1 MPKITGVN
9 NSIVEIPLDSILLLG
24 NVRTSY
30 DENKIQEL
38 AESIRVN
45 GLINPVTVKHTNEV
59 DEFGNS
65 KYELICGHRRLMAY
79 RYLCANGQGFN
90 QIPAVIKTGSKVRL
104 QLIENIQR
112 ENLQPQETED
122 ALKEMLKDGYT
133 QVQIALELSKPQSW
147 VSDILAGNKV
157 REQAQSAGIDTSNIS
172 SKTLSQFRSLPP
184 EELPSAVD
192 ELNKQGGSYRAATKI
207 KNLKNPKQKK
217 IEQNNN
223 LTNLISKQIQSSWAT
238 FNKLY
243 GNVNKSA
250 FDFYKF
256 LLEKFEG
263 FTEE

>member
-1 MPKITGVN
+1 MPKISGVN

-24 NVRTSY
+24 NVRTIY
-30 DENKIQEL
+30 AENKIQEL

-45 GLINPVTVKHTNEV
+45 GLINPVTVKRTEES
-59 DEFGNS
+59 DEFGHP

-90 QIPAVIKTGSKVRL
+90 QIPAVVKTGSKVRL

-112 ENLQPQETED
+112 ENLQPQETEE
-122 ALKEMLKDGYT
+122 ALKEMLKDGYS
-133 QVQIALELSKPQSW
+133 QAQIALELSKPQSW

-157 REQAQSAGIDTSNIS
+157 REQAEEAGIDTANIS
-172 SKTLSQFRSLPP
+172 SKTLSQLRSLPP

-207 KNLKNPKQKK
+207 KNKKNPNTKK
-217 IEQNNN
+217 SDG
-223 LTNLISKQIQSSWAT
+223 LTNPIAKQIQTAWAT
-238 FNKLY
+238 FNRLH
-243 GNVNKSA
+243 GNMNNTA

-263 FTEE
+263 LIQE